1 MQIHLPQNQLMS
13 MPSKMLM
20 PGKSVW
26 DFLDEGKERECG
38 VEWGFTLLNVIT
50 EVIALC
56 FATIIGF

>member
-1 MQIHLPQNQLMS
+1 